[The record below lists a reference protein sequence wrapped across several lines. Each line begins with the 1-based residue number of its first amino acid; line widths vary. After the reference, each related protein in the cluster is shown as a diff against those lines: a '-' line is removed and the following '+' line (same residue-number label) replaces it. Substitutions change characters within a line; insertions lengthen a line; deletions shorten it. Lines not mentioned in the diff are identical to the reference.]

1 MTKSAK
7 TIFVAACC
15 FLFLVSTPLSGQAR
29 RVTIAVVQDGPSE
42 ENEILSLIEPE
53 LKHLVG
59 DTRKVVFKTAPA
71 FDAGWEAGRFRGV
84 LENAMKDRQVDLVL
98 GIGALVTQEAVRPD
112 FKLTKPFVSASVLN
126 GDVPKIPYSEEGH
139 TLKKNLS
146 VVIIPQRAVNDM
158 ETFRKMIRFERLH
171 VGLDEVEALNL
182 SDLQPTIEAYS
193 KQLGVEIVSF
203 PVTSDPEETLA
214 RLPADV
220 EAFYLIP
227 LGRVNRQARQT
238 LIDGL
243 KARKIPTFSNVGP
256 RDVEMG
262 ALATLRPDFQ
272 TQTVRRVAL
281 NLFHL
286 IRGESAKALPVF
298 LLPDTKLLINAETA
312 VAIGY
317 RPDYETQIYATFMN
331 EEAFE
336 VDAQPLDLRQVLR
349 IAEEENTALTISDAQ
364 VETAKR
370 GKEVSRSPL
379 LPQVLARGS
388 YNHTDM
394 DGEVNFL
401 PENQGVAGVSL
412 SQMVYDDR
420 RISDYRSSGRIYDAF
435 KYRRES
441 DLYNTFSDAEQ
452 AYLLHVQARLLYLVQ
467 LSNLRLTLGNLDI
480 ARMRVDAG
488 ISGKDEVYRWQAQA
502 AAQRALVL
510 DRESEVEA
518 TRITL
523 NQVLGVDMGSSW
535 RPQAVEVDPGRLP
548 FLQGKLGFA
557 VDSPAVYDEF
567 RNAAVSIADRNA
579 PEIKSLNETIDAR
592 EIQVGQRKRSF
603 YLPQVNANLSYD
615 RNFWQSPD
623 EPDAGDRAFFVDV
636 TATLPI
642 FEGTRRIYDLKREQ
656 AVLTGL
662 NRRRALARE
671 LVERETRTALRR
683 MESSFPN
690 IGITRTAEEN
700 ARKNL
705 EIVREKYSQGIVNI
719 TDLLEAQN
727 ASFSAEQAAT
737 SAVYRF
743 MIDLVA
749 FQRAISFFEDAK
761 TPDEIDAL
769 AGEFRQRMGMP

>member
-7 TIFVAACC
+7 TLFVTAC
-15 FLFLVSTPLSGQAR
+15 FLLLASIPLSGQAR
-29 RVTIAVVQDGPSE
+29 QITIAVVQDGPSE
-42 ENEILSLIEPE
+42 ENEILGLIEPE

-71 FDAGWEAGRFRGV
+71 FDAGWEAGRFRKV
-84 LENAMKDRQVDLVL
+84 IENAMKDRQVDLVL

-112 FKLTKPFVSASVLN
+112 FKLTKPFISASVLN
-126 GDVPKIPYSEEGH
+126 GDVPKIPYSEDGH

-158 ETFRKMIRFERLH
+158 EMFQKMVGFKRLH
-171 VGLDEVEALNL
+171 VGVDEVEVLNL
-182 SDLQPTIEAYS
+182 SDLKPAIEAYS

-203 PVTSDPEETLA
+203 PVTPDSQETLA
-214 RLPADV
+214 RLPEDV

-227 LGRVNRQARQT
+227 LTRMTRQARKA
-238 LIDGL
+238 LIEGL
-243 KARKIPTFSNVGP
+243 NARKIPTFSNSGP
-256 RDVEMG
+256 DDVEMG
-262 ALATLRPDFQ
+262 ALATLKPDFR

-286 IRGESAKALPVF
+286 IRGASAKELPVF
-298 LLPDTKLLINAETA
+298 LLVDAKLLINAETA
-312 VAIGY
+312 VEIGY
-317 RPDYETQIYATFMN
+317 RPGYETRIYATFIN

-336 VDAQPLDLRQVLR
+336 TGAEPLDLRQVVS
-349 IAEEENTALTISDAQ
+349 IAEEGNTSLTISDAQ
-364 VETAKR
+364 LETAR
-370 GKEVSRSPL
+370 RDRQVSRSPL

-388 YNHTDM
+388 YNHSDL
-394 DGEVNFL
+394 DSAVNFL

-412 SQMVYDDR
+412 SQMVFDDG
-420 RISDYRSSGRIYDAF
+420 RISDYRSSGRTYDAAQ
-435 KYRRES
+435 YRRET
-441 DLYNTFSDAEQ
+441 DLYNVFSEAEQ
-452 AYLLHVQARLLYLVQ
+452 AYLLYVQARLLYLVQ

-488 ISGKDEVYRWQAQA
+488 ISGKDEEYRWQAQA
-502 AAQRALVL
+502 AGQRALVL
-510 DRESEVEA
+510 DRESAVEA
-518 TRITL
+518 SRIAL
-523 NQVLGVDMGSSW
+523 NQVLGVDQGASW
-535 RPQAVEVDPGRLP
+535 KPQAIEIDPDQFY

-557 VDSPAVYDEF
+557 MGSPALYDEF
-567 RNAAVSIADRNA
+567 RNAALSIADQNA
-579 PEIKSLNETIDAR
+579 PEIKFLSETIDAQQ
-592 EIQVGQRKRSF
+592 IQVGQRKRSF

-623 EPDAGDRAFFVDV
+623 VPDVGDRAFFVDV

-642 FEGTRRIYDLKREQ
+642 FEGTRRVYEVKREQ
-656 AVLTGL
+656 SVLSEL

-671 LVERETRTALRR
+671 LVERQTRTSLRL

-690 IGITRTAEEN
+690 IRITRTAEEN

-705 EIVREKYSQGIVNI
+705 EIVREKYSQGIANI

-737 SAVYRF
+737 SAVYRY

-761 TPDEIDAL
+761 TPDEIDAF
-769 AGEFRQRMGMP
+769 AKEIRDRMGTP

>member
-1 MTKSAK
+1 MTQSVR
-7 TIFVAACC
+7 ILFVTAC
-15 FLFLVSTPLSGQAR
+15 LLLLMIVPRSGMAR
-29 RVTIAVVQDGPSE
+29 QVTIAVVQDGPSE
-42 ENEILSLIEPE
+42 ENEILGLIEPE

-71 FDAGWEAGRFRGV
+71 FDAGWEAGRFRKV
-84 LENAMKDRQVDLVL
+84 IENAMKDRQVDLVL

-112 FKLTKPFVSASVLN
+112 FKLAKPFVSASVLN

-182 SDLQPTIEAYS
+182 SDLKPTIEAYS

-227 LGRVNRQARQT
+227 LGRLNRQARQT

-298 LLPDTKLLINAETA
+298 LLPETKLLINAETA

-401 PENQGVAGVSL
+401 PENQGVA
-412 SQMVYDDR
+412 
-420 RISDYRSSGRIYDAF
+420 
-435 KYRRES
+435 
-441 DLYNTFSDAEQ
+441 
-452 AYLLHVQARLLYLVQ
+452 
-467 LSNLRLTLGNLDI
+467 
-480 ARMRVDAG
+480 
-488 ISGKDEVYRWQAQA
+488 
-502 AAQRALVL
+502 
-510 DRESEVEA
+510 
-518 TRITL
+518 
-523 NQVLGVDMGSSW
+523 
-535 RPQAVEVDPGRLP
+535 
-548 FLQGKLGFA
+548 
-557 VDSPAVYDEF
+557 
-567 RNAAVSIADRNA
+567 
-579 PEIKSLNETIDAR
+579 
-592 EIQVGQRKRSF
+592 
-603 YLPQVNANLSYD
+603 
-615 RNFWQSPD
+615 
-623 EPDAGDRAFFVDV
+623 
-636 TATLPI
+636 
-642 FEGTRRIYDLKREQ
+642 
-656 AVLTGL
+656 
-662 NRRRALARE
+662 
-671 LVERETRTALRR
+671 
-683 MESSFPN
+683 
-690 IGITRTAEEN
+690 
-700 ARKNL
+700 
-705 EIVREKYSQGIVNI
+705 
-719 TDLLEAQN
+719 
-727 ASFSAEQAAT
+727 
-737 SAVYRF
+737 
-743 MIDLVA
+743 
-749 FQRAISFFEDAK
+749 
-761 TPDEIDAL
+761 
-769 AGEFRQRMGMP
+769 

>member
-7 TIFVAACC
+7 TLFVTAC
-15 FLFLVSTPLSGQAR
+15 FLLLASIPLSGQAR
-29 RVTIAVVQDGPSE
+29 QITIAVVQDGPSE
-42 ENEILSLIEPE
+42 ENEILGLIEPE

-71 FDAGWEAGRFRGV
+71 FDAGWEAGRFRKV
-84 LENAMKDRQVDLVL
+84 IENAMKDRQVDLVL

-112 FKLTKPFVSASVLN
+112 FKLTKPFISASVLN
-126 GDVPKIPYSEEGH
+126 GDVPKIPYSEDGH

-158 ETFRKMIRFERLH
+158 EMFQKMVGFKRLH
-171 VGLDEVEALNL
+171 VGVDEVEVLNL
-182 SDLQPTIEAYS
+182 SDLKPAIEAYS

-203 PVTSDPEETLA
+203 PVTPDPQKTLA
-214 RLPADV
+214 RLPEDV

-227 LGRVNRQARQT
+227 LARATRQARKT
-238 LIDGL
+238 LIEGL
-243 KARKIPTFSNVGP
+243 NARKIPTFSNSGP
-256 RDVEMG
+256 DDVEMG
-262 ALATLRPDFQ
+262 ALATLKPDFR

-286 IRGESAKALPVF
+286 IRGASAKELPVF
-298 LLPDTKLLINAETA
+298 LLVDAKLLINAETA
-312 VAIGY
+312 VEIGY
-317 RPDYETQIYATFMN
+317 RPGYETRIYATFIN

-336 VDAQPLDLRQVLR
+336 TGAEPLDLRQVVS
-349 IAEEENTALTISDAQ
+349 IAEEGNTSLTISDAQ
-364 VETAKR
+364 LETAR
-370 GKEVSRSPL
+370 RDRQVSRSPL

-388 YNHTDM
+388 YNHSDL
-394 DGEVNFL
+394 DSAVNFL

-412 SQMVYDDR
+412 SQMVFDDG
-420 RISDYRSSGRIYDAF
+420 RISDYRSSGRTYDAAQ
-435 KYRRES
+435 YRRET
-441 DLYNTFSDAEQ
+441 DLYNVFSEAEQ
-452 AYLLHVQARLLYLVQ
+452 AYLLYVQARLLYLVQ

-488 ISGKDEVYRWQAQA
+488 ISGKDEEYRWLAQA
-502 AAQRALVL
+502 AGQRALVL
-510 DRESEVEA
+510 DRESAVEA
-518 TRITL
+518 SRIAL
-523 NQVLGVDMGSSW
+523 NQVLGVDQGASW
-535 RPQAVEVDPGRLP
+535 KPQAIEIDPDQFY

-557 VDSPAVYDEF
+557 MGSPALYDEF
-567 RNAAVSIADRNA
+567 RNAALSIADQNA
-579 PEIKSLNETIDAR
+579 PEIKFLSETIDAQQ
-592 EIQVGQRKRSF
+592 IQVGQRKRSF

-623 EPDAGDRAFFVDV
+623 VPDVGDRAFFVDV

-642 FEGTRRIYDLKREQ
+642 FEGTRRVYEVKREQ
-656 AVLTGL
+656 SVLSEL

-671 LVERETRTALRR
+671 LVERQTRTSLRL

-690 IGITRTAEEN
+690 IRITRTAEEN

-705 EIVREKYSQGIVNI
+705 EIVREKYSQGIANI

-737 SAVYRF
+737 SAVYRY

-761 TPDEIDAL
+761 TPDEIDAF
-769 AGEFRQRMGMP
+769 AKEIRDRMGTP

>member
-7 TIFVAACC
+7 TLFVTAC
-15 FLFLVSTPLSGQAR
+15 FLFLTSIPLSGQAR
-29 RVTIAVVQDGPSE
+29 QVTIAVVQDGPSA
-42 ENEILSLIEPE
+42 ENEILGLIEPE
-53 LKHLVG
+53 LKHLAG
-59 DTRKVVFKTAPA
+59 DATKVVFKTGPA
-71 FDAGWEAGRFRGV
+71 FDARWEAGRFRKV
-84 LENAMKDRQVDLVL
+84 IENAMKDRQVDLVL
-98 GIGALVTQEAVRPD
+98 GIGALVTQEAARPD
-112 FKLTKPFVSASVLN
+112 FKLTKPFVSATVLN
-126 GDVPKIPYSEEGH
+126 GDVPKIPYSEKGH

-158 ETFRKMIRFERLH
+158 ETFQKMVKFERLH
-171 VGLDEVEALNL
+171 VGVDEVEVLNL
-182 SDLQPTIEAYS
+182 SDLKPTLEAYS
-193 KQLGVEIVSF
+193 KKLGVEIVSF
-203 PVTSDPEETLA
+203 PVTPDSQETLA
-214 RLPADV
+214 RLPEDV
-220 EAFYLIP
+220 EGFYLIP
-227 LGRVNRQARQT
+227 LARATRQARQA

-243 KARKIPTFSNVGP
+243 NDRKIPTFSNSGP
-256 RDVEMG
+256 QDVEMG
-262 ALATLRPDFQ
+262 ALATLKPDFR

-286 IRGESAKALPVF
+286 IRGASAKELPVF
-298 LLPDTKLLINAETA
+298 LLVDAKLLINAETA
-312 VAIGY
+312 VRIGY
-317 RPDYETQIYATFMN
+317 RPDYETRIYATFIN

-336 VDAQPLDLRQVLR
+336 IGAEPLDLRQVIR
-349 IAEEENTALTISDAQ
+349 IAEEENTFLTISDAQ

-370 GKEVSRSPL
+370 DRQVSRSPL

-388 YNHTDM
+388 YNHSDL

-412 SQMVYDDR
+412 RQMVFDDR
-420 RISDYRSSGRIYDAF
+420 RISDYRSSGRIYDAAQ
-435 KYRRES
+435 YRRET
-441 DLYNTFSDAEQ
+441 DLYDVFSEAEQ
-452 AYLLHVQARLLYLVQ
+452 AYLLYVQARLLYLVQ

-502 AAQRALVL
+502 AQQRALVL
-510 DRESEVEA
+510 DRESTVEA
-518 TRITL
+518 TRIAL
-523 NQVLGVDMGSSW
+523 NQVLGVDQGAAW
-535 RPQAVEVDPGRLP
+535 RPQAIEVHPDQFY

-557 VDSPAVYDEF
+557 VDSPDVYDEF
-567 RNAAVSIADRNA
+567 RNAAVSIADQNA
-579 PEIKSLNETIDAR
+579 PEIKFLNETIDAQQ
-592 EIQVGQRKRSF
+592 IQVGQRKRSF
-603 YLPQVNANLSYD
+603 FLPQVNANRSYD

-623 EPDAGDRAFFVDV
+623 DPDVGERAFFVDV

-656 AVLTGL
+656 SVLSEF
-662 NRRRALARE
+662 NRRRVLARE
-671 LVERETRTALRR
+671 LVERQTRTSLRL

-690 IGITRTAEEN
+690 IRITRTAEEN

-705 EIVREKYSQGIVNI
+705 EIVREKYSQGILNI

-737 SAVYRF
+737 SAVYRY

-769 AGEFRQRMGMP
+769 AKEIRDRMGRP

>member
-7 TIFVAACC
+7 TLFVTAC
-15 FLFLVSTPLSGQAR
+15 FLFLTSIPLSGQAR
-29 RVTIAVVQDGPSE
+29 QVTIAVVQDGPSA
-42 ENEILSLIEPE
+42 ENEILGLIEPE
-53 LKHLVG
+53 LKHLAG
-59 DTRKVVFKTAPA
+59 DATKVVFKTGPA
-71 FDAGWEAGRFRGV
+71 FDARWEAGRFRKV
-84 LENAMKDRQVDLVL
+84 IENAMKDRQVDLVL
-98 GIGALVTQEAVRPD
+98 GIGALVTQEAARPD
-112 FKLTKPFVSASVLN
+112 FKLTKPFVSATVLN
-126 GDVPKIPYSEEGH
+126 GDVPKIPYSEKGH

-158 ETFRKMIRFERLH
+158 ETFQKMVKFERLH
-171 VGLDEVEALNL
+171 VGVDEVEVLNL
-182 SDLQPTIEAYS
+182 SDLKPTLEAYS
-193 KQLGVEIVSF
+193 KKLGVEIVSF
-203 PVTSDPEETLA
+203 PVTPDSQETLA
-214 RLPADV
+214 RLPEDV
-220 EAFYLIP
+220 EGFYLIP
-227 LGRVNRQARQT
+227 LARATRQARQA

-243 KARKIPTFSNVGP
+243 NDRKIPTFSNSGP
-256 RDVEMG
+256 QDVEMG
-262 ALATLRPDFQ
+262 ALATLKPDFR

-286 IRGESAKALPVF
+286 IRGASAKELPVF
-298 LLPDTKLLINAETA
+298 LLVDAKLLINAETA
-312 VAIGY
+312 VRIGY
-317 RPDYETQIYATFMN
+317 RPDYETRIYATFIN

-336 VDAQPLDLRQVLR
+336 IGAEPLDLRQVIR
-349 IAEEENTALTISDAQ
+349 IAEEENTFLTISDAQ

-370 GKEVSRSPL
+370 DRQVSRSPL

-388 YNHTDM
+388 YNHSDL

-412 SQMVYDDR
+412 RQMVFDDR
-420 RISDYRSSGRIYDAF
+420 RISDYRSSGRIYDAAQ
-435 KYRRES
+435 YRRET
-441 DLYNTFSDAEQ
+441 DLYDVFSEAEQ
-452 AYLLHVQARLLYLVQ
+452 AYLLYVQARLLYLVQ

-502 AAQRALVL
+502 AQQRALVL
-510 DRESEVEA
+510 DRESTDEA
-518 TRITL
+518 TRIAL
-523 NQVLGVDMGSSW
+523 NQVLGVDQGAAW
-535 RPQAVEVDPGRLP
+535 RPQAIEVHPDQFY

-557 VDSPAVYDEF
+557 VDSPDVYDEF
-567 RNAAVSIADRNA
+567 RNAAVSIADQNA
-579 PEIKSLNETIDAR
+579 PEIKFLNETIDAQQ
-592 EIQVGQRKRSF
+592 IQVGQRKRSF
-603 YLPQVNANLSYD
+603 FLPQVNANLSYD

-623 EPDAGDRAFFVDV
+623 DPDVGERAFFVDV

-656 AVLTGL
+656 SVLSEF
-662 NRRRALARE
+662 NRRRVLARE
-671 LVERETRTALRR
+671 LVERQTRTSLRL
-683 MESSFPN
+683 MERSFPN
-690 IGITRTAEEN
+690 IRITRTAEEN

-737 SAVYRF
+737 SAVYRY

-769 AGEFRQRMGMP
+769 AKEIRDRMGRP